1 MIILVCLY
9 FDEKMGNLYLS
20 KYIIGEIIYENSKLI
35 LYESTY
41 IHNIIYLLMNL
52 HYLYILCMTYVVSC
66 SRSYIF

>member
-20 KYIIGEIIYENSKLI
+20 KYIVGEIIYENSKLI

-41 IHNIIYLLMNL
+41 
-52 HYLYILCMTYVVSC
+52 T
-66 SRSYIF
+66 